1 MSIISV
7 KNLDKRF
14 GDNVI
19 LHNVNAEIEK
29 GEVISIIGPSGAGKS
44 TFLRAI
50 NYLDPPTGGEVFFDG
65 ERITAKNIDAVRRRM
80 GMVFQSFG
88 LFSHLDVMGNLTAG
102 PVKLLNMPRKTA
114 EEKALELLKTVGLVE
129 RARFFP
135 HQLSGGQKQR
145 VAIARCLAMSP
156 EVILFDEPTSALD
169 PTMVSEVM
177 AVMRSLAK
185 SGMTMIVV
193 THEMDF
199 ARDVSSRVFYMD
211 SADGEDGAGA
221 GTGADGDGR
230 DDTGTGD
237 GGGIGAGAGAGG
249 IYEEGSPADIFE
261 HPKKPKT
268 QAFIYNIRSFC
279 FEVTSR
285 DFDYVEMLGGVE
297 NFCFRHAIDRKT
309 ANRLRLLTE
318 ELIIN
323 IVTPQYG
330 ACSLKLNYS
339 EKLGTYEL
347 SVAYAGDMADALEN
361 ADDDL
366 SATMIRNIAKD
377 IQHEFTG
384 GKNTI
389 TVTL

>member
-7 KNLDKRF
+7 KNLKKSF

-19 LHNVNAEIEK
+19 LQNISTDIEK
-29 GEVISIIGPSGAGKS
+29 GEVISIIGPSGTGKS

-50 NYLDPPTGGEVFFDG
+50 NFLDPPTDGEVFFDD
-65 ERITAKNIDAVRRRM
+65 EKITKKNVDAARRRM
-80 GMVFQSFG
+80 GMVFQNFG

-102 PVKLLNMPRKTA
+102 PVKLLGKTKREA
-114 EEKALELLKTVGLVE
+114 VEKASELLKTVGLAE

-199 ARDVSSRVFYMD
+199 ARDVSNRVFYMD
-211 SADGEDGAGA
+211 EGS
-221 GTGADGDGR
+221 
-230 DDTGTGD
+230 
-237 GGGIGAGAGAGG
+237 
-249 IYEEGSPADIFE
+249 IYEEGSPEEIFSN
-261 HPKKPKT
+261 PKKPKT
-268 QAFIYNIRSFC
+268 QVFIYNIRSFNY
-279 FEVTSR
+279 EVTSR

-297 NFCFRHAIDRKT
+297 NFCFRHAIEKKT
-309 ANRLRLLTE
+309 ANKLQLLAE
-318 ELIIN
+318 ELVIN
-323 IVTPQYG
+323 IITPQYG
-330 ACSLKLNYS
+330 ACSLNLSFS
-339 EKLGTYEL
+339 EKLGTFEL
-347 SVAYAGDMADALEN
+347 SVSYTGQKADALES
-361 ADDDL
+361 AEDDL
-366 SATMIRNIAKD
+366 SAMMVRNSAKEIRHTYTD
-377 IQHEFTG
+377 G
-384 GKNTI
+384 VNTI
-389 TVTL
+389 TATL